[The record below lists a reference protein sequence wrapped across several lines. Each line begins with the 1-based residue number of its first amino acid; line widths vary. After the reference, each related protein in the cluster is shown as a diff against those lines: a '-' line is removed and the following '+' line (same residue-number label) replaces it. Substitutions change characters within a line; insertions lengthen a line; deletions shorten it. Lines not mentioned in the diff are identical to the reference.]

1 MHSPVCRFNNGSKP
15 LLFSMLSEC
24 ATRNAAVELN
34 CDSTRLSVIDKS
46 GILYFYDLQKQP
58 QKYEEVLFK
67 PLLTIYFEYPDE
79 KVEDHVHPY
88 SCVLWTNCLLG
99 LIDDPGSLTI
109 AETSRWQQHKLLH
122 KGSKLWAE
130 RCMEYEV
137 GRWQSQSS
145 CCHGERSNVHFAG
158 HWTWGACCLHCLSV
172 QLSWSAGFTTTSTS
186 LSRCPFYIYILKSSA
201 WWFMRTSMIYL
212 SQLLT
217 SP

>member
-1 MHSPVCRFNNGSKP
+1 MF
-15 LLFSMLSEC
+15 SEC

-46 GILYFYDLQKQP
+46 GILYFYDIQKQP
-58 QKYEEVLFK
+58 QKYEEVLSK
-67 PLLTIYFEYPDE
+67 PLLTMCLEYPDE
-79 KVEDHVHPY
+79 KFEDHVHPY

-99 LIDDPGSLTI
+99 LTDDSGSLTI
-109 AETSRWQQHKLLH
+109 AETSSWQQHKLQH

-145 CCHGERSNVHFAG
+145 CCHGERSNVYFAG

-172 QLSWSAGFTTTSTS
+172 QLSWSAGFSTTSTS
-186 LSRCPFYIYILKSSA
+186 HSSCL
-201 WWFMRTSMIYL
+201 F
-212 SQLLT
+212 
-217 SP
+217 